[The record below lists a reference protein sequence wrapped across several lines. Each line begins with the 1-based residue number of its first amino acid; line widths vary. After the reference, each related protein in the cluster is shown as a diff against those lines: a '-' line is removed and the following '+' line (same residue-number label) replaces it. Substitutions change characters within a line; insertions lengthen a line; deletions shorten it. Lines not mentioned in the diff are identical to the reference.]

1 MKTLK
6 IAVLLFFTSSML
18 TFAQTNWAF
27 DKAHSKIGFS
37 VSHLVITDVE
47 GNFKEFD
54 ASVTTD
60 GDNWENAKIEFTAE
74 IASIDTDNEK
84 RDEHLRSDD
93 FFNAEMY
100 PQLKFV
106 SKSFKKVDGNEYKL
120 VGDLTIRD
128 VTKEVELEVE
138 LNGTVVDP
146 WGNTKAGFDLE
157 GEINRFDY
165 GLKWSKALETGG
177 LVVGEDVEII
187 GKLQLMKK

>member
-1 MKTLK
+1 MQKLN
-6 IAVLLFFTSSML
+6 LL
-18 TFAQTNWAF
+18 
-27 DKAHSKIGFS
+27 H
-37 VSHLVITDVE
+37 
-47 GNFKEFD
+47 
-54 ASVTTD
+54 
-60 GDNWENAKIEFTAE
+60 E

-93 FFNAEMY
+93 FFNAEKY

-106 SKSFKKVDGNEYKL
+106 SKSFKKVDENEYKM
-120 VGDLTIRD
+120 VGDLTMRD
-128 VTKEVELEVE
+128 VTKEVELDVE

-146 WGNTKAGFDLE
+146 WGNTKAGFNLV

-165 GLKWSKALETGG
+165 NLKWSKALETGG

>member
-6 IAVLLFFTSSML
+6 MALTLLLVTFSL

-54 ASVTTD
+54 GTITTD
-60 GDNWENAKIEFTAE
+60 GDNWENAKVEFTAE
-74 IASIDTDNEK
+74 VASIDTDNEK
-84 RDEHLRSDD
+84 RDEHLKSDD
-93 FFNAEMY
+93 FFNAEKFS
-100 PQLKFV
+100 QLKFV
-106 SKSFKKVDGNEYKL
+106 SKSFEKVDDNEYKM
-120 VGDLTIRD
+120 VGDLTLRD

-165 GLKWSKALETGG
+165 GLKWSKTLETGG
-177 LVVGEDVEII
+177 LVVGEEVEII
-187 GKLQLMKK
+187 GKLQLVKK

>member
-6 IAVLLFFTSSML
+6 IAVLLFFTSAML

-106 SKSFKKVDGNEYKL
+106 SKSFNKVEGNEYKL

>member
-6 IAVLLFFTSSML
+6 IGVLLFFTSAML
-18 TFAQTNWAF
+18 TFAQTNWSF

-54 ASVTTD
+54 GTITTD
-60 GDNWENAKIEFTAE
+60 GDNWENAKVEFTAE

-93 FFNAEMY
+93 FFNAEEY

-106 SKSFKKVDGNEYKL
+106 SKSFKKVDDNEYKM

-146 WGNTKAGFDLE
+146 WGNTKAGFNLL

-165 GLKWSKALETGG
+165 GLKWSKAIETGG
-177 LVVGEDVEII
+177 LVVGEDVEIV

>member
-6 IAVLLFFTSSML
+6 IAVLLFFTSAML
-18 TFAQTNWAF
+18 SFAQTNWTF

-93 FFNAEMY
+93 FFNAEKF

-106 SKSFKKVDGNEYKL
+106 SKSFKKVDDNEYKL

-146 WGNTKAGFDLE
+146 WGNTKAGFNLL

>member
-6 IAVLLFFTSSML
+6 LALALLFTAATL
-18 TFAQTNWAF
+18 TFAQTNWEF

-47 GNFKEFD
+47 GNFKNFD
-54 ASVTTD
+54 GSITTD

-74 IASIDTDNEK
+74 ISSIDTDNEK

-93 FFNAEMY
+93 FFNAEEY

-106 SKSFKKVDGNEYKL
+106 SKSFNKVDGNEYTM

-146 WGNTKAGFDLE
+146 WGNTKAGFNLV

-165 GLKWSKALETGG
+165 NLKWSKALETGG
-177 LVVGEDVEII
+177 LVVGEDVEVI

>member
-1 MKTLK
+1 
-6 IAVLLFFTSSML
+6 
-18 TFAQTNWAF
+18 
-27 DKAHSKIGFS
+27 

-47 GNFKEFD
+47 GNFKNFD
-54 ASVTTD
+54 ASVTTN
-60 GDNWENAKIEFTAE
+60 GDNWENAQIEFSAE

-93 FFNAEMY
+93 FFNADKY

-106 SKSFKKVDGNEYKL
+106 SKSFNKVDGNEYKL

-165 GLKWSKALETGG
+165 GLKWSKTLETGG